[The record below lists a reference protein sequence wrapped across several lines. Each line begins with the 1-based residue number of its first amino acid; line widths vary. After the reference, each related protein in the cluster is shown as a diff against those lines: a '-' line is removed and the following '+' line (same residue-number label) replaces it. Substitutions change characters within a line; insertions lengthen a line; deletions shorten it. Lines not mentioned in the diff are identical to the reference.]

1 MTSNR
6 LRRNKPFRTTVVGS
20 YPRPQQPG
28 DTLKK
33 PTVSRAEADDL
44 IRWAATDQAAA
55 GLDIVSDG
63 EGRRENMYYFFQKR
77 LDGLS
82 FEEMEYRSY
91 GPLGFGIEIAKVIGK
106 IENPRFELARDWK
119 VARESV
125 PPEIEVKLS
134 LAGPH
139 MLAKFSNN
147 ARTDLYASDR
157 DLAQAYGRVLKEELR
172 EVARLGCEA
181 IQFDEPGWTAFPEDA
196 LWAAEV
202 LNQVTENLGV
212 KIGLHVCCGNARRKR
227 AYATQYQDLA
237 GAFRAAK
244 VDQVVLEHCTLDY
257 DMMTLW
263 NLWSFKGEFAVGV
276 IDQRRDEI
284 ETISDIEA
292 RTVPALAYFP
302 PERLL
307 LTSECGFQ
315 HVPLEVTR
323 AKMRALVSGAKQLRE
338 TPARNSSAQAGVSN
352 T

>member
-1 MTSNR
+1 MTTQR
-6 LRRNKPFRTTVVGS
+6 VFKTTVVGS
-20 YPRPQQPG
+20 YPRPHQPL

-33 PTVSRAEADDL
+33 PTLSREEADEM
-44 IRWAATDQAAA
+44 IRWAAKDQADA
-55 GLDIVSDG
+55 GLDVITDG

-82 FEEMEYRSY
+82 FEEMEYRSF
-91 GPLGFGIEIAKVIGK
+91 GPLGFGIEIPKVLGP
-106 IENPRFELARDWK
+106 IENPRFDLARDWK

-125 PPEIEVKLS
+125 PGDVEVKLT

-147 ARTDLYASDR
+147 ARTDLYLSDR
-157 DLAQAYGRVLKEELR
+157 HLAEAYARVLKEELR
-172 EVARLGCEA
+172 EVVRAGCEL

-202 LNQVTENLGV
+202 LNWTVEGLGV

-227 AYATQYQDLA
+227 AYTTRYQDLA
-237 GAFRAAK
+237 SAFRAAK
-244 VDQVVLEHCTLDY
+244 IDQVVLEHCTLDY

-263 NLWSFKGEFAVGV
+263 DVWDFRGEFAIGV
-276 IDQRRDEI
+276 IDQRRDEV
-284 ETISDIEA
+284 ETPAEVAA
-292 RTVPALAYFP
+292 RTTAALERFP

-315 HVPLEVTR
+315 HVPLAITR
-323 AKMRALVSGAKQLRE
+323 AKMRALVSGARQLRDTFAE
-338 TPARNSSAQAGVSN
+338 MDSAQKRAHIS
-352 T
+352 